1 MKLLD
6 ALTDLANPTRFL
18 ALTARMLPWLAAL
31 TAVVLAIGLTQSVL
45 APDDYQQGATVKIM
59 FIHVPNAW
67 LSMFV
72 WGVMSI
78 ASLGTLVW
86 RHPLA
91 DVAAKSAAPIGAAFT
106 FLALVTCS
114 LWGRPMWGT
123 YWQWDAR
130 LTSVLVLFLMYLGL
144 IALWRAVEDPSRAA
158 RAAAV
163 LTLVGALNLPII
175 KFSVDW
181 WNTLHQPA
189 SVMRIGGSTLDRAF
203 LIPLLV
209 MAIGFSLLFVTLH
222 LAAMRNEILRRRVR
236 SLQMMQ
242 ASQTG
247 GASQTSAAAG
257 DAMRDQGAL
266 KPTIGTA

>member
-1 MKLLD
+1 MTLI
-6 ALTDLANPTRFL
+6 DLANPTKFL
-18 ALTARMLPWLAAL
+18 SLTARVLPWLAGAS
-31 TAVVLAIGLTQSVL
+31 AILLLVGLYQAAM

-91 DVAAKSAAPIGAAFT
+91 DVAAKAAAPIGAAFT
-106 FLALVTCS
+106 FRS

-123 YWQWDAR
+123 YWEWDAR

-144 IALWRAVEDPSRAA
+144 VALWRAVDDPSRAA

-163 LTLVGALNLPII
+163 LTLVGAINIPII

-181 WNTLHQPA
+181 WNTLHQGD
-189 SVMRIGGSTLDRAF
+189 SVVRMGGPTLDRAF
-203 LIPLLV
+203 LVPLLV
-209 MAIGFSLLFVTLH
+209 MAVAFSLLFITMH

-242 ASQTG
+242 ASQP
-247 GASQTSAAAG
+247 SA
-257 DAMRDQGAL
+257 
-266 KPTIGTA
+266 T

>member
-1 MKLLD
+1 M
-6 ALTDLANPTRFL
+6 AVIDLANPTRFL
-18 ALTARMLPWLAAL
+18 RLVERVLPWLAAA
-31 TAVVLAIGLTQSVL
+31 TALMLAIGLQQSFA

-72 WGVMSI
+72 WGVMSLS
-78 ASLGTLVW
+78 ALGTLVW

-91 DVAAKSAAPIGAAFT
+91 DVSAQAAAPIGAAFT
-106 FLALVTCS
+106 FLALVTGS

-123 YWQWDAR
+123 YWEWDAR
-130 LTSVLVLFLMYLGL
+130 MTSVLILFLMYLGL
-144 IALWRAVEDPSRAA
+144 IALWRSVEDPARAA

-163 LTLVGALNLPII
+163 LTLVGAINLPII

-189 SVMRIGGSTLDRAF
+189 SVLRAAGPALDKSF

-209 MAIGFSLLFVTLH
+209 MAAAFSLLFVTLH
-222 LAAMRNEILRRRVR
+222 LAAMRNEILRRRIR
-236 SLQMMQ
+236 TLRMMQ
-242 ASQTG
+242 ASRE
-247 GASQTSAAAG
+247 AA
-257 DAMRDQGAL
+257 
-266 KPTIGTA
+266 

>member
-1 MKLLD
+1 MTMTLI
-6 ALTDLANPTRFL
+6 DLANPTQFL
-18 ALTARMLPWLAAL
+18 KLTARLLPWLAGA
-31 TAVVLAIGLTQSVL
+31 TAILLLIGLYQSAL
-45 APDDYQQGATVKIM
+45 APDYYQQGATVKIM

-67 LSMFV
+67 LSMLV
-72 WGVMSI
+72 WGVMSV

-91 DVAAKSAAPIGAAFT
+91 DVAAKAAAPIGAAFT
-106 FLALVTCS
+106 FLALVTGS

-123 YWQWDAR
+123 YWEWDAR
-130 LTSVLVLFLMYLGL
+130 LTSVLILFLMYLGL

-158 RAAAV
+158 RAAAI
-163 LTLVGALNLPII
+163 LTLVGAINIPII

-189 SVMRIGGSTLDRAF
+189 SVLRMGGPALDRAF

-209 MAIGFSLLFVTLH
+209 MAVAFSLLFLTLH

-242 ASQTG
+242 ASQR
-247 GASQTSAAAG
+247 SA
-257 DAMRDQGAL
+257 
-266 KPTIGTA
+266 